1 MIAAACHCPDT
12 VELDEWLPHW
22 VADYLYVP
30 DGPDLGAKMA
40 AAIACAPGR
49 LSAEEVAELLPT
61 TFDDRQWMK
70 LWTFGACDMT
80 PHKAYT
86 EIWRC
91 GRTDETDPARLAEA
105 AKELASIPVDV
116 IVASRIKSGRFSTNS
131 LMRVLYLAVPTM
143 PTLRLHCYGRS
154 HHPETWQAFIS
165 GRIGLYSRTASRQP
179 RGCSRSIPQPLDRFR

>member
-131 LMRVLYLAVPTM
+131 LMRVLYLAVPTI
-143 PTLRLHCYGRS
+143 PDLETSLLWPLSSSRNLASVHFRPDRLVFQDS
-154 HHPETWQAFIS
+154 VATTA
-165 GRIGLYSRTASRQP
+165 GLQP
-179 RGCSRSIPQPLDRFR
+179 FDPAAA